1 MNCKGCLSCDTSVN
15 SKEDVVMTNKDV
27 YLIYGNYSTN
37 PYGQQLKCFGIYTD
51 KEKAEKEANRI
62 KDNMIEA
69 AMKAV
74 KENTKP
80 DSYIE
85 PELIWVTVVPVCM
98 DMAADIYMGGYTE
111 NEL

>member
-1 MNCKGCLSCDTSVN
+1 MSCKGCLSCDTSVN
-15 SKEDVVMTNKDV
+15 PKEDVAMTNKDV

-51 KEKAEKEANRI
+51 KEKAEKEAYRI

-98 DMAADIYMGGYTE
+98 DMVADIYMGGYTE